1 MKILINNNISSMN
14 LPVIYSNDKGF
25 LLEEGLFNT
34 IKVKIAYA
42 FFRKIIISG
51 NFRCKIKISY

>member
-1 MKILINNNISSMN
+1 MN